1 GRLRFGEDAVR
12 VAGSVATVLTRRLA
26 ASQDLFD
33 EFDGAASPTAQL
45 RALENAA
52 KALLGEDFKIIP
64 EFTLPSALAAEID
77 NALTASRSGTLFT
90 FLTNPPDPA
99 TMPLDFPVDTWLHGL
114 ARVREKMFAWEQ
126 IVMMAG
132 ALGSPEPQLDPL
144 QLPFAPNDRWLG
156 LEFPA
161 ESTLNNDRLLYTAH
175 FSTAFSASAGQCG
188 LLIDEWTEVI
198 PGSTA
203 DTGITFHHDRPN
215 CEAPQAMLLVTPADF
230 TGFWQW
236 NDVVDALNETLNFA
250 KRRAIEPRHVDSSP
264 YAPFLPATILETQV
278 IQLTIAL
285 ELGLNNKIVRA
296 LD

>member
-1 GRLRFGEDAVR
+1 LLPDIAALLPLDAFDRVEFTLTPHEDAMVRFAEDAVR

-33 EFDGAASPTAQL
+33 EFDGAASPTARL
-45 RALENAA
+45 RALEHAA
-52 KALLGEDFKIIP
+52 RAFLGEDCKTTP
-64 EFTLPSALAAEID
+64 TCALPWGWAAGTDHARSAI
-77 NALTASRSGTLFT
+77 RSGTLFT

-236 NDVVDALNETLNFA
+236 NDVVDALNE
-250 KRRAIEPRHVDSSP
+250 
-264 YAPFLPATILETQV
+264 
-278 IQLTIAL
+278 
-285 ELGLNNKIVRA
+285 
-296 LD
+296 